1 MQNITELRI
10 SLADNY
16 TKMKAGKMNIALGKE
31 LSNAA
36 GKIINSLKVELEYH
50 QLLGIKD
57 KIEFLDKSSK
67 DSCIFFLSAGVKN
80 LFEFKNFAN

>member
-1 MQNITELRI
+1 MQNITELRT

-36 GKIINSLKVELEYH
+36 GKIVNSLKVELEYNH
-50 QLLGIKD
+50 MMGIKQ
-57 KIEFLDKSSK
+57 KISFMETKTT
-67 DSCIFFLSAGVKN
+67 
-80 LFEFKNFAN
+80 